1 MRKATSGDRGGFFG
15 SKDFVTMLILGIS
28 AFFHDSA
35 AAIVLDGKVIAAAQ
49 EERFTRVKH
58 DAGFPVQAVRYC
70 LEAAGATVDELDAV
84 VFYDKPLLK
93 LERILESYH
102 SAAPRGW
109 GAFLRW
115 MPVWMKQKMML
126 KKVIRDELEAMGP
139 YDRRGLRLLFSEHH
153 LSHAA
158 SAFYC
163 SPFEDAAIL
172 TVDGVG
178 EWTTTSIGVGIGK
191 DIRFLREIRY
201 PHSLGLLY
209 SAFTYYCGFKVNSGE
224 YKLMGLAPYG
234 NEESARYQVFRE
246 KITASLVRVYDD
258 GSFFLHQEYFDYLP
272 GLRMVR
278 DRKWQELFGLPRR
291 APESMMEQG
300 YCDLA
305 LAIQRVTEE
314 IVLKLAATARRLTG
328 CNRIVLAGGVALNC
342 VANGKLVESGI
353 YEDIFIQPAAGDA
366 GGALGAALAAYHIY
380 YGRERVTDGRGRA
393 APAMEHAYWGP
404 AYPAERIAKVCSVNG
419 LVGTRYDS
427 EDDLAQVVA
436 GALGDGLIVGWFQG
450 RMEFGP
456 RALGHRSILAD
467 PRRPDMQRRLNL
479 SIKFREDF
487 RPFAPVCREERA
499 ADYIE
504 GGVVSPYMLLVAR
517 LAARWYCELP
527 KRYAELGPAEKL
539 AVVRSRF
546 PAITHV
552 DGSARWQ
559 TVGKRVNP
567 GLWRVLEAFEALTG
581 DGILINTSMNVRGE
595 PIVCTPEEACACF
608 VNMRMDVLVLE
619 NIVILRREQH
629 GAGKWKERGALALD

>member
-1 MRKATSGDRGGFFG
+1 
-15 SKDFVTMLILGIS
+15 MLILGIS

-35 AAIVLDGKVIAAAQ
+35 AAIILDGKVVAAAQ

-58 DAGFPVQAVRYC
+58 DSGFPGQAVRFC
-70 LEAAGATVDELDAV
+70 LEAAGAKVNELDAV

-93 LERILESYH
+93 LERILESFH
-102 SAAPRGW
+102 STAPRGW
-109 GAFLRW
+109 GAFLWW

-139 YDRRGLRLLFSEHH
+139 YDRRRLKLLFSEHH

-163 SPFEDAAIL
+163 SPFDHAAIL
-172 TVDGVG
+172 TIDGVG
-178 EWTTTSIGVGIGK
+178 EWATTSIGLGK
-191 DIRFLREIRY
+191 GADIRFLREIRY

-234 NEESARYQVFRE
+234 NEDSQEYRAFRE
-246 KITASLVRVYDD
+246 KITSSLVRVYDD

-278 DRKWQELFGLPRR
+278 DRKWAELFGLPRR
-291 APESMMEQG
+291 EPESVMEQG

-353 YEDIFIQPAAGDA
+353 YDDIFIQPAAGDA

-380 YGRERVTDGRGRA
+380 FGQERVADG
-393 APAMEHAYWGP
+393 MKHAYWGP
-404 AYPAERIAKVCSVNG
+404 AYPAERIAKVCSVNR

-427 EDDLAQVVA
+427 EEELARAVA
-436 GALGDGLIVGWFQG
+436 RALGEGLIVGWFQG

-467 PRRPDMQRRLNL
+467 PRDAGMQRRLNL

-504 GGVVSPYMLLVAR
+504 RGVVSPYMLLVAR

-527 KRYAELGPAEKL
+527 KGYAELGPAEKL

-559 TVGKRVNP
+559 TVEKRVNP

-581 DGILINTSMNVRGE
+581 DGVLINTSMNVRGE

-619 NIVILRREQH
+619 NVVILRREQ
-629 GAGKWKERGALALD
+629 RGAEEWKGRGAMALD